1 MATLA
6 ELELNVL
13 SAEDRFDVFPE
24 LIVQTGAGRGCAIV
38 AHSLGL
44 SSEILFC
51 PDRAAVVAGVLESI
65 CGTCKAGGCESFEDI
80 VHVHV

>member
-13 SAEDRFDVFPE
+13 TAEDRFDVFEE
-24 LIVQTGAGRGCAIV
+24 LLVQIGTGRGCAIV
-38 AHSLGL
+38 AWSLGL

-51 PDRAAVVAGVLESI
+51 PERAAVIAGVLESV
-65 CGTCKAGGCESFEDI
+65 CGACKAGGCESFEDA